1 MGMRCQP
8 QLENYRTRTFTAL
21 VCSILCAL
29 LWLATAGNLPA
40 HAQECLT
47 EPDLTAP
54 IDGHWY
60 YRIDR
65 ATHLKCW
72 YVGQSGGK
80 RHHAKAKTR
89 PSRRDVAP
97 RTASAP
103 GPAPEKSDKTSWRL
117 LDEPKE
123 VPPDKKVPPDTVHS
137 AAPEET
143 TASDRRAEPAA
154 ATTAGG
160 EDVYLESSFDGSP
173 PTIWPALSGTDLAA
187 GAARNDALIKPQ
199 HITAGLAAALT
210 FIAIM
215 ISTSSAVR
223 RPRRRARRQ
232 FPKPGKARMCAS
244 S

>member
-1 MGMRCQP
+1 MMGMRWQP
-8 QLENYRTRTFTAL
+8 QLENDTARPVTAL
-21 VCSILCAL
+21 VCSILCGL
-29 LWLATAGNLPA
+29 LWLATLGNLPA

-47 EPDLTAP
+47 DPDLSAP
-54 IDGHWY
+54 TDGHWY

-72 YVGQSGGK
+72 YVGEPGGK
-80 RHHAKAKTR
+80 RHNARAKAR

-97 RTASAP
+97 ATASAP
-103 GPAPEKSDKTSWRL
+103 RAAPEKTEKTSWRL

-123 VPPDKKVPPDTVHS
+123 VLPNKEVPPDKQVPPAIVRS

-143 TASDRRAEPAA
+143 TTSDRRAEPAA
-154 ATTAGG
+154 ARIAGDD
-160 EDVYLESSFDGSP
+160 EYLESSFDGAP
-173 PTIWPALSGTDLAA
+173 PTIWPALSAADLAA
-187 GAARNDALIKPQ
+187 SAPRNEA
-199 HITAGLAAALT
+199 AGLAAALT

-223 RPRRRARRQ
+223 RPRRRSRRQ
-232 FPKPGKARMCAS
+232 FPAPREARMRAS